1 MSRRSSTTVFVR
13 EATGASRASGT
24 GPGCGTLQRP
34 GRRRRSC
41 GLQVQHSLERSY
53 VKTRGHSCCWPPPS
67 GRVVLS
73 TGLWPRPLAGRARTP
88 LRAADDGPAWHVSNS
103 VGCSRRAAE
112 CAPYLSFPEFFARA
126 ALATGT
132 RAARRDRLSTPDE
145 RNSPPMPRAPS
156 HSSARAPLPRS
167 GAEPVHP
174 GGASGMN
181 AGAPRPAQL
190 RLQVNLIV
198 GEQVFS
204 REPFEI
210 SAAALATLRR
220 QMGLGVLPAGVTA
233 DSATFA
239 LRRCHEVWQV
249 VFEGDQGF
257 FGHTTGMTFIDH
269 HLKHPGEAIHPVV
282 LLARLQGQEPVQ
294 QRSVALDDQDATDEY
309 LRQMD
314 DLRAVILD

>member
-1 MSRRSSTTVFVR
+1 
-13 EATGASRASGT
+13 
-24 GPGCGTLQRP
+24 
-34 GRRRRSC
+34 
-41 GLQVQHSLERSY
+41 
-53 VKTRGHSCCWPPPS
+53 
-67 GRVVLS
+67 
-73 TGLWPRPLAGRARTP
+73 
-88 LRAADDGPAWHVSNS
+88 
-103 VGCSRRAAE
+103 
-112 CAPYLSFPEFFARA
+112 
-126 ALATGT
+126 
-132 RAARRDRLSTPDE
+132 
-145 RNSPPMPRAPS
+145 
-156 HSSARAPLPRS
+156 
-167 GAEPVHP
+167 
-174 GGASGMN
+174 MN

-204 REPFEI
+204 GEPFEI

-233 DSATFA
+233 DSAAFA

-294 QRSVALDDQDATDEY
+294 QRSVALDDQDATGEY

-314 DLRAVILD
+314 DLRAVIQDEKTPPGKRKVAEEELAQLEQADDYIYHRTFDKAARTAKSVRQAMNRSISLLDEARDELGRPHPVLVRFAAHLEKYLLGASLAKGVPTGRLVYEPPAGVRWV